1 MKLNIEKFTAKTVL
15 GIDISNT
22 RISVVQLTRIAGK
35 IKLLK
40 AVDCP
45 VPDGALANGDIT
57 SPELLGSAIKKLL
70 SQNKI
75 HTRKAAVSL
84 VASDVLT
91 QIIGLPDEM
100 PANMSQY
107 VRGEI
112 RHSVHLAGK
121 ELSYDFCGLG
131 NNALKNAELLLVAA
145 TSAEKVAVLIKALSL
160 AGIEPVAIEPAAI
173 ACLRAVY
180 DKSVAMKY
188 DSNVLLAVAG
198 ESTITIAV
206 FTETTLD
213 FIRCVDISSRS
224 GDLEKYTDDCTREIG
239 AVVQYYEIEAPETA
253 NGKWDTIIAY
263 DGTSTDADDLK
274 GRLEK
279 MMNSEVHICCK
290 QSVYA
295 DTPVE
300 QNESIGEASIVAV
313 GLAMKAFADSS
324 SSSNININLVPS
336 NTEDVIATK
345 KFALITANL
354 AAVAILV
361 IFIIAGVVRVKLSK
375 IPQEAQAQKQNTS
388 TNDIR
393 TLLTRGCELN
403 EKIAALAEKKS
414 KISEI
419 IEGRYFGDWA
429 RLLEEIRKNIPTAMS
444 VTNLSCNDGENIT
457 IKGRT
462 PTRQSAYLFA
472 RLLSEA
478 KAIKSATVEQTNKS
492 NDGGGLDYSVNCV
505 LVNDEETDNAER

>member
-1 MKLNIEKFTAKTVL
+1 MKFDIEKFTAKTVL

-22 RISVVQLTRIAGK
+22 RISVVQLAHIAGR

-40 AVDCP
+40 EADCP
-45 VPDGALANGDIT
+45 VPDGALANGDIAN
-57 SPELLGSAIKKLL
+57 PELLGSAIKRLL
-70 SQNKI
+70 SRNKI
-75 HTRKAAVSL
+75 HTRKVAVSL
-84 VASDVLT
+84 VANDVLT

-100 PANMSQY
+100 PDNMSKY

-131 NNALKNAELLLVAA
+131 NHVLKSAKLLLVTA
-145 TSAEKVAVLIKALSL
+145 TSTEKVDVLIKALRL
-160 AGIEPVAIEPAAI
+160 AGIEPVAIEPTAI

-198 ESTITIAV
+198 ESMITIAV
-206 FTETTLD
+206 FTETMLD
-213 FIRCVDISSRS
+213 FIRCIDISSCS
-224 GDLEKYTDDCTREIG
+224 GDLDKYTGDCVREIA
-239 AVVQYYEIEAPETA
+239 AVVQYYEIESSETDS
-253 NGKWDTIIAY
+253 GKWDMIVAF
-263 DGTSTDADDLK
+263 DGTSSESDDLK

-279 MMNSEVHICCK
+279 MMNSEVHICCR
-290 QSVYA
+290 QSVFS

-300 QNESIGEASIVAV
+300 QNDSIGEASVAAV
-313 GLAMKAFADSS
+313 GLAMKAFANSGY
-324 SSSNININLVPS
+324 SSNININLVPS
-336 NTEDVIATK
+336 DAEDVIATK

-361 IFIIAGVVRVKLSK
+361 IFLIAGFVRGKLSK
-375 IPQEAQAQKQNTS
+375 IPQEAQAQKQNAS

-393 TLLTRGCELN
+393 TLLSKEREMN
-403 EKIAALAEKKS
+403 EKIAAIEEKKS

-419 IEGRYFGDWA
+419 LKGRYFGDWA

-444 VTNLSCNDGENIT
+444 LTDLSCSDGKNLT

-472 RLLSEA
+472 RLLGDTEE
-478 KAIKSATVEQTNKS
+478 IKSASLEQTNKS
-492 NDGGGLDYSVNCV
+492 NDGGVLDYSINCV
-505 LVNDEETDNAER
+505 LVDDEKVDNAER